1 LKLPSL
7 SGHRWLP
14 LEASV
19 LVQEVFVIP
28 AVLMSEALQIA
39 TLLGIVALWYNI
51 ID

>member
-1 LKLPSL
+1 MPSL

-14 LEASV
+14 LEVSLL

-39 TLLGIVALWYNI
+39 TLLGIVALWYI
-51 ID
+51 IVD